1 MEKLISNYNQVQIK
15 SLPEKYIFPPEK
27 RPGKLPVSACKFVPV
42 IDLDEAAGDNRA
54 AISQK
59 ILKASQE
66 FGFFQVVNHG
76 VPEDLMKDTMRM
88 FKEFFELPA
97 EDKAIFYTE
106 DARSKKHCKLY
117 PSSLIYATEDI
128 HLWRDNLKHDCH
140 PLEKC
145 ILDWPVKPTRYR
157 QVVGSY
163 AAEVT
168 KLAPRILELVC
179 EGLGLESGYFEGK
192 LGEVTTL
199 SVNHYPPCPDPSL
212 ALGLSKHCDPNLIT
226 ILLQDDVCGLQ
237 IFKDN
242 EWIGVEPVPNAFVVN
257 IGYQL
262 QIMSNNK
269 LKSVEHRAVTN
280 SRTARTSAAFFFNP
294 SDDIMIEP
302 AKALVNASN
311 PQVFRAFQYIEF
323 LRNYITRNGSDDDAL
338 EHFKLRA

>member
-1 MEKLISNYNQVQIK
+1 MIERP
-15 SLPEKYIFPPEK
+15 LPEEYIFPLEK

-42 IDLDEAAGDNRA
+42 IDLDETAGDSRA
-54 AISQK
+54 VISQK
-59 ILKASQE
+59 ILKACQE
-66 FGFFQVVNHG
+66 FGFFQVINHG
-76 VPEDLMKDTMRM
+76 VPEDLMKDTLSM
-88 FKEFFELPA
+88 FKEFFDLPA

-106 DARSKKHCKLY
+106 DARSQKAL
-117 PSSLIYATEDI
+117 
-128 HLWRDNLKHDCH
+128 
-140 PLEKC
+140 
-145 ILDWPVKPTRYR
+145 

-163 AAEVT
+163 ATEVT
-168 KLAPRILELVC
+168 KMVPRILELIG

-192 LGEVTTL
+192 LGEVTSL

-212 ALGLSKHCDPNLIT
+212 TLGLSKHCDPNLIT

-242 EWIGVEPVPNAFVVN
+242 EWIGVDPVPNAFVVN

-280 SRTARTSAAFFFNP
+280 SRTARTSVAFFFTP
-294 SDDIMIEP
+294 RDDIMIEP
-302 AKALVNASN
+302 ARDLVDASN
-311 PQVFRAFQYIEF
+311 PQVFRACQFTEF
-323 LRNYITRNGSDDDAL
+323 LRYYMAKNGADEDAL